1 MCDHHPD
8 QVWERVTT
16 GCQTS
21 SDPCLA
27 ATTQG
32 GTGTEVTVQV
42 SLQRLNRVVMDKK
55 TRPCYKMTAS
65 VLLKVRSKR
74 QAGEADGKTEG
85 DQNQNFE

>member
-55 TRPCYKMTAS
+55 NAH
-65 VLLKVRSKR
+65 LLQNDSFSFI
-74 QAGEADGKTEG
+74 EG
-85 DQNQNFE
+85 AE